1 MSEKQVG
8 SYQGTLKKKGSFFGI
23 WNNCYCEVCNSEF
36 IVYKNYESKIIE
48 KRIPIGVD
56 TTVAPL
62 EDDKRKFK
70 IDSPGINTF
79 VFLSESEEV
88 TMEWILAIK
97 SQAINDRTTTM
108 DDFNIISVLG
118 RGYYG
123 KVMLVQ
129 KKGTKNLY
137 AIKSIHKARLIQTR
151 KVHTVFSE
159 RNILMKVKHPFI
171 VSLSFAFQSMS
182 KFYLGMQYI
191 PGGELFRYLS
201 KVGKLQMSEVRFYAA
216 EIGLALS
223 HLHSN
228 GIIYRDLKPENI
240 LLDEEGHIKLTDFGL
255 AKDMSFDSATST
267 FCGTVEYLA
276 PEIVRREPYG
286 MAIDWWSYGC
296 LVYEFI
302 FGHTPFYDE
311 NRAKIFMRIPAD
323 QPYYPSDFDPNV
335 SDFINQLLSKDPET
349 RATFDTLKDHPFW
362 EGMDF
367 DEVLERKVEPL
378 YVPPIDDKFNPEN
391 FDSAFTRE
399 TPCDSVAT
407 PAIEGHTE
415 FNGFSFVGSMESQKS
430 NSDAKLPPI
439 PTFK

>member
-1 MSEKQVG
+1 MTNNSWTIQNFEMSEKQVG

-182 KFYLGMQYI
+182 KLYLGMQYI

-240 LLDEEGHIKLTDFGL
+240 LLDEEGHI
-255 AKDMSFDSATST
+255 
-267 FCGTVEYLA
+267 
-276 PEIVRREPYG
+276 
-286 MAIDWWSYGC
+286 
-296 LVYEFI
+296 
-302 FGHTPFYDE
+302 
-311 NRAKIFMRIPAD
+311 
-323 QPYYPSDFDPNV
+323 
-335 SDFINQLLSKDPET
+335 
-349 RATFDTLKDHPFW
+349 
-362 EGMDF
+362 
-367 DEVLERKVEPL
+367 
-378 YVPPIDDKFNPEN
+378 
-391 FDSAFTRE
+391 
-399 TPCDSVAT
+399 
-407 PAIEGHTE
+407 
-415 FNGFSFVGSMESQKS
+415 
-430 NSDAKLPPI
+430 
-439 PTFK
+439 